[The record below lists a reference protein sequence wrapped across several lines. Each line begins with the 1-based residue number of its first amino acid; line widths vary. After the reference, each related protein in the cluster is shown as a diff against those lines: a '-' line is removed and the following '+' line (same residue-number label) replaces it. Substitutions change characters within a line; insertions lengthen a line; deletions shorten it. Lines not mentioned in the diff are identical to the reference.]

1 MIYDG
6 ARQPFSEEQ
15 SMLLRV
21 HNGQTTDSVTKTLN
35 TKSMDQGVVF
45 LDGARV
51 LSHLL
56 AW

>member
-6 ARQPFSEEQ
+6 ARQLFSEKQ